1 MLEWYQTGVAKVG
14 HCLPLPLKV
23 EHAKESK
30 AKIFQMTGYT
40 TGI

>member
-14 HCLPLPLKV
+14 HCLPLKL
-23 EHAKESK
+23 EHAKASK